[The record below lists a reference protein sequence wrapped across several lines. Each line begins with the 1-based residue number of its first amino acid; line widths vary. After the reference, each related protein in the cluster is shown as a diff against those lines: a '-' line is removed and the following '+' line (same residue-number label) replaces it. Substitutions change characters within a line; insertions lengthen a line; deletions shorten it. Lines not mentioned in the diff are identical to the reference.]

1 MQLNYTAILI
11 ATIAQF
17 IFGAI
22 WYTPIFGKLWGKIH
36 EFDKVPADKQKE
48 MMKNMWKPLLV
59 QLIITFI
66 TSFVFALFL
75 AGFQSGGNGDLGYF
89 YWHWTIYHLA
99 FFFWLGFIF
108 PTQVAAVIFGGTKPE
123 WVITKIAIMAGAA
136 LGCMQI
142 AALVFKWMM

>member
-22 WYTPIFGKLWGKIH
+22 WYTPIFGKLWGRIH

-59 QLIITFI
+59 QLIVTFI
-66 TSFVFALFL
+66 TSFVFALL
-75 AGFQSGGNGDLGYF
+75 LGGFPSDWNVYG
-89 YWHWTIYHLA
+89 LA

-108 PTQVAAVIFGGTKPE
+108 PTQVAAVLFGGTKPE

-136 LGCMQI
+136 LGCMEI
-142 AALVFKWMM
+142 AAVVFKWMM

>member
-1 MQLNYTAILI
+1 MQLNYIAILI

-22 WYTPIFGKLWGKIH
+22 WYTPMFGKLWGKIH

-59 QLIITFI
+59 QLIVTFI
-66 TSFVFALFL
+66 TSFVFALL
-75 AGFQSGGNGDLGYF
+75 LKGFPVEWNVYG
-89 YWHWTIYHLA
+89 LA

-108 PTQVAAVIFGGTKPE
+108 PTQVAAVLFGGTKPE
-123 WVITKIAIMAGAA
+123 WVMTKIGIMGGAA
-136 LGCMQI
+136 LGCMEI
-142 AALVFKWMM
+142 AAAVFARIM

>member
-59 QLIITFI
+59 QLIVTFI
-66 TSFVFALFL
+66 TSFVFALL
-75 AGFQSGGNGDLGYF
+75 LNGFPTSWN
-89 YWHWTIYHLA
+89 IYGLA

-108 PTQVAAVIFGGTKPE
+108 PTQVAAVLFGGTKPE

-136 LGCMQI
+136 LGCMEI
-142 AALVFKWMM
+142 AAVVFKWMM

>member
-1 MQLNYTAILI
+1 MQLNYTAILV

-59 QLIITFI
+59 QLIFTFV
-66 TSFVFALFL
+66 TSFVFALL
-75 AGFQSGGNGDLGYF
+75 LNGFPSNWNAYG
-89 YWHWTIYHLA
+89 LA
-99 FFFWLGFIF
+99 FFFWLGFIV

-123 WVITKIAIMAGAA
+123 WVLTKIGIMAGAA
-136 LGCMQI
+136 LGCMEI
-142 AALVFKWMM
+142 AAVVFKWMM

>member
-1 MQLNYTAILI
+1 MELNYTAILV

-59 QLIITFI
+59 QLIVTFI
-66 TSFVFALFL
+66 TSFVFALL
-75 AGFQSGGNGDLGYF
+75 LNGFPTDWNVYG
-89 YWHWTIYHLA
+89 LA
-99 FFFWLGFIF
+99 FFFWLGFIV
-108 PTQVAAVIFGGTKPE
+108 PTQVAAVLFGGTKPE
-123 WVITKIAIMAGAA
+123 WVLTKIAIMAGAA
-136 LGCMQI
+136 LGCMEI
-142 AALVFKWMM
+142 AAVVFKWMM

>member
-1 MQLNYTAILI
+1 MQLNYTAILV

-59 QLIITFI
+59 QLIFTFV
-66 TSFVFALFL
+66 TSFVFALL
-75 AGFQSGGNGDLGYF
+75 LNGFPSDWNVYG
-89 YWHWTIYHLA
+89 LA
-99 FFFWLGFIF
+99 FFFWLGFIL
-108 PTQVAAVIFGGTKPE
+108 PTQVAAVIFGATKPE
-123 WVITKIAIMAGAA
+123 WVLTKIGIMAGAA
-136 LGCMQI
+136 LGCVEIM
-142 AALVFKWMM
+142 ALVFKWMM